1 MTTRTLVVALVFA
14 TIAHA
19 HADVAAIVPATDV
32 RKSTIVGTNGEI
44 YEGDGKGAF
53 IRTQQGGVAAT
64 VTMAGTSGGA
74 VVVLAGGVVY
84 KHADN
89 GWSAIRLAQKTRA
102 VMSGGSRSVA
112 AVGRQIVALDQNVK
126 GEAVKLASASS
137 AVLKLGAG
145 KAIVFQTA
153 SGLFRVDGKKVKAL
167 KGTPRQVSSIVNDKW
182 ATVDKGALSLDSGRV
197 TNWPADVTVTATG
210 ATAKDELAA
219 VGSVRGGGFALIVV
233 SGTKTDRSAITGL
246 ADGKPVAVAIDA
258 DGRALVALVDGRF
271 ALRTGSTWS
280 LASVTD
286 AVPAPRPGSPPA
298 VSQQ

>member
-1 MTTRTLVVALVFA
+1 MIARGLLVA
-14 TIAHA
+14 TILAAAAVA
-19 HADVAAIVPATDV
+19 HADVAAIVPAADV
-32 RKSTIVGTNGEI
+32 RKATIVGTNGEV
-44 YEGDGKGAF
+44 YRGDGKGAF
-53 IRTQQGGVAAT
+53 VRTQQGGVAAT
-64 VTMAGTSGGA
+64 VTAAGSSGGA
-74 VVVLAGGVVY
+74 VVALAGGVVY

-112 AVGRQIVALDQNVK
+112 AVGRQIVALDQDVK

-153 SGLFRVDGKKVKAL
+153 SGLFRVDGKKVKPL
-167 KGTPRQVSSIVNDKW
+167 KGTPRQVSSIVNDRW

-197 TNWPADVTVTATG
+197 TTWPADVTITATG
-210 ATAKDELAA
+210 ATATNELAA
-219 VGSVRGGGFALIVV
+219 VGSVRGGGLALVVV
-233 SGTKTDRSAITGL
+233 SGTKLDRSVITGL
-246 ADGKPVAVAIDA
+246 ADGTPVAVTIDA
-258 DGRALVALVDGRF
+258 DGRALVALADGRF

-280 LASVTD
+280 VASVTD

-298 VSQQ
+298 VSPQ

>member
-1 MTTRTLVVALVFA
+1 MIARGLLVASLVCA
-14 TIAHA
+14 ASAA
-19 HADVAAIVPATDV
+19 HADVAAIVPSSDV
-32 RKSTIVGTNGEI
+32 RKATIVGTNGEL
-44 YEGDGKGAF
+44 YEGNGKGAF
-53 IRTQQGGVAAT
+53 VRTQQGGVAAT
-64 VTMAGTSGGA
+64 VTIAGTSGGA

-112 AVGRQIVALDQNVK
+112 AVGRQIVALDQDVK

-153 SGLFRVDGKKVKAL
+153 SGLFRVDGKRVKPL

-197 TNWPADVTVTATG
+197 TTWPADVTVTATG
-210 ATAKDELAA
+210 ATASTELAA
-219 VGSVRGGGFALIVV
+219 VGSVRGGGFALLVIA
-233 SGTKTDRSAITGL
+233 GTKTERSVITGL
-246 ADGKPVAVAIDA
+246 ADGKAVAVTIDA
-258 DGRALVALVDGRF
+258 DGRALVALADGRL

-280 LASVTD
+280 LAAVTD